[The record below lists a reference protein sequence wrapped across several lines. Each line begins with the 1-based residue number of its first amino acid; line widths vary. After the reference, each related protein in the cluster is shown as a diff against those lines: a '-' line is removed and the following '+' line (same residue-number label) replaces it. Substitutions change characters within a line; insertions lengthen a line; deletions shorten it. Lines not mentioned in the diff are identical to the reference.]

1 MPLQKLSLKVGVN
14 RENTRYTTEGGWY
27 ESDKIRFRQGTPE
40 KIGGWKRIS
49 TNMFLGVCRSLWNW
63 VTLGSANL
71 MAMGTNT
78 AFYIEQGGAYYDI
91 TPFRAVDIL
100 TGPFAAT
107 AGSAELLVTHTAHG
121 AATGDYVV
129 ISGATGLGG
138 DITATVLNDTFLIT
152 VLTVNT
158 YSITVSAT
166 ATASDV
172 GSGGTV
178 TASYEISPG
187 PEIQVVLNGWGA
199 GAWGTGEWGDSPPIL
214 DSLRVWAQANFGEN
228 LVFGP
233 RGGALYYWVAANGLV
248 THGVAVASLVG
259 ANEVP
264 LKQNYILVSDV
275 SRFVFCFGTN
285 DVYGTTV
292 DPMLVRWSD
301 QESVTQWEPLIT
313 NQAGSLRLS
322 LGSKIVTAA
331 QSRQEILVWTDT
343 AIYSLQA
350 VGASLVWGAQLLGGN
365 VSISSSMS
373 VSIAGGVAYWMG
385 IDKFYKYDG
394 RVQTLRCDLR
404 RYVFDD
410 INVQQFEQ
418 CFATTNE
425 AFNEVWWFYCS
436 AASTT
441 IDRYVVYNYL
451 EDVWYYGTM
460 ARTAWID
467 SKLRPNPVAATYTK
481 NLVAQEYGLDDDETG
496 TPAAIE
502 AYILSS
508 EFDIGDGDKFG
519 FVWRVLPDITF
530 QGSTTANP
538 AVTLTLLP
546 MQNSGSGYNAPNSV
560 GGENAA
566 AVTQTSRDT
575 SVQVEQFTGQVDI
588 RVRGRQLA
596 MRIESNQLGTTWQL
610 GSPRIDIKLD
620 GRR

>member
-566 AVTQTSRDT
+566 AITQTSRDT

>member
-199 GAWGTGEWGDSPPIL
+199 GAWGIGEWGDSPPIL
-214 DSLRVWAQANFGEN
+214 DSLRVWTQANFGEN

-233 RGGALYYWVAANGLV
+233 RGGALYYWVAANGTA

-373 VSIAGGVAYWMG
+373 VSLAGGVAYWMG

-530 QGSTTANP
+530 RGSTAANP
-538 AVTLTLLP
+538 AVTMTLLP
-546 MQNSGSGYNAPNSV
+546 MQTSGSGYNAPKSV

-610 GSPRIDIKLD
+610 GNPRIDIKLD